1 MSQRTNNQ
9 ENRARQP
16 ISDYQ
21 QEGRWVSMLTLIGL
35 VFLMSINSLLWKDVK
50 NNPQEAMN
58 SGTQFYQALRQQ
70 SDRKNAAR
78 ITYLISIV

>member
-1 MSQRTNNQ
+1 MSIRTNNQ

-50 NNPQEAMN
+50 NNPQEAMS
-58 SGTQFYQALRQQ
+58 SGTQFYQEELV
-70 SDRKNAAR
+70 KL
-78 ITYLISIV
+78 YLSGR